1 MKTKIKTEDWVF
13 LYSELSGYIEGR
25 LCSFDNT
32 THDVW
37 GNRLPE
43 TEDKFCDICA
53 DVEEIMSTVLE
64 KAEL

>member
-43 TEDKFCDICA
+43 TENQFCEIVT
-53 DVEEIMSTVLE
+53 DVEEIME
-64 KAEL
+64 KVFEKEES